1 MVTRKGFSLQ
11 WYPVFK
17 GFPNGKAALTA
28 ETGTRRTAVKA
39 QREQRE
45 PKDTGRKPLA
55 PSVLFLNK
63 TLIKKK
69 GRSAKSELCIFHYAD
84 LPQTGKVKNPQARFP
99 PFPARPA
106 SSFLRFRRSCFLPCP
121 VHRKRAERVGALVPS
136 FSILYKTVGGKG
148 MGAAQIS
155 FHSLIL
161 RSVFRSHMRRASPSS
176 SG

>member
-1 MVTRKGFSLQ
+1 MVTRKGFPLTMVSRFQGLSKRESRLDGGNRNEAHRRQNTKRTERAKGYRTETFGSLCSLS
-11 WYPVFK
+11 Y
-17 GFPNGKAALTA
+17 
-28 ETGTRRTAVKA
+28 
-39 QREQRE
+39 
-45 PKDTGRKPLA
+45 
-55 PSVLFLNK
+55 K

-69 GRSAKSELCIFHYAD
+69 GRSAKSEICIFHYAD

-155 FHSLIL
+155 FRSLIL